1 MTKALSD
8 RTELQ
13 SLFNTNWSLIDNRDA
28 ISKEFKFKS
37 FQQAWGWMTEI
48 ALCAE
53 KLDHH
58 PEWSNTYNRVQVVLT
73 THSCDGLS
81 DLDIKLAKLMDEAA
95 NLINSHATT

>member
-13 SLFNTNWSLIDNRDA
+13 SLFNANWSLIDNRDA

-37 FQQAWGWMTEI
+37 FQKAWGWMTEI

-95 NLINSHATT
+95 N

>member
-1 MTKALSD
+1 MTNALSD

-13 SLFNTNWSLIDNRDA
+13 ALFETNWSLLDNRDA
-28 ISKEFKFKS
+28 ISKEFKFQS
-37 FQQAWGWMTEI
+37 FQQAWGWMTQV

-81 DLDIKLAKLMDEAA
+81 GLDIKLAKFMDKVA
-95 NLINSHATT
+95 S

>member
-81 DLDIKLAKLMDEAA
+81 DLDIKLAKLMDKAA
-95 NLINSHATT
+95 N

>member
-13 SLFNTNWSLIDNRDA
+13 SLFNTNWSLIENRDA

-95 NLINSHATT
+95 N

>member
-58 PEWSNTYNRVQVVLT
+58 PEWSNTYNQVQVVLT

-95 NLINSHATT
+95 N